1 MRNHPLYSS
10 HVFSPYFE
18 GFQSVSQS
26 HKKEKN
32 RVVVRTE
39 TSSAMRK
46 EHELLY
52 PCFFVV

>member
-1 MRNHPLYSS
+1 MRNHPLYSRL
-10 HVFSPYFE
+10 VFGPYFE
-18 GFQSVSQS
+18 GFQSDSYS

-32 RVVVRTE
+32 RAVVRTE
-39 TSSAMRK
+39 TSSTMRK

>member
-10 HVFSPYFE
+10 HVFGTYFE
-18 GFQSVSQS
+18 GFLSVSYS

-32 RVVVRTE
+32 RVVVRPE

>member
-10 HVFSPYFE
+10 HVFGPYFE
-18 GFQSVSQS
+18 GFQSDSQS
-26 HKKEKN
+26 HKKGKR

-39 TSSAMRK
+39 TSSTMKK

>member
-1 MRNHPLYSS
+1 MRNHPLYSRL
-10 HVFSPYFE
+10 VFGPYFE
-18 GFQSVSQS
+18 SVQSDSQS
-26 HKKEKN
+26 HKKGKR

-39 TSSAMRK
+39 TSSTMKK

>member
-10 HVFSPYFE
+10 HIFGTYFE
-18 GFQSVSQS
+18 DFQLVSCS

>member
-10 HVFSPYFE
+10 HVFGPYFE
-18 GFQSVSQS
+18 GLLSVSYS

-32 RVVVRTE
+32 RAFVRTE
-39 TSSAMRK
+39 TSSTMRK

>member
-1 MRNHPLYSS
+1 MRNHPLYSRL
-10 HVFSPYFE
+10 VFGPYFE
-18 GFQSVSQS
+18 GLLSVSQS
-26 HKKEKN
+26 HKKGKR

>member
-1 MRNHPLYSS
+1 MRNHPLYSRL
-10 HVFSPYFE
+10 VFGPYFE

-26 HKKEKN
+26 HKKGKR

>member
-10 HVFSPYFE
+10 HVFGPYFE
-18 GFQSVSQS
+18 GLLSVSYS

>member
-1 MRNHPLYSS
+1 MRNHPLYSRQ
-10 HVFSPYFE
+10 VFGPYFE
-18 GFQSVSQS
+18 GLLSVSYS

-32 RVVVRTE
+32 RAVVRTE
-39 TSSAMRK
+39 TSSTMRK